1 MPGSFGLPDLTDVDL
16 SVQRIGK
23 LILIQS
29 EFDKILSLMTGFIFE
44 FVPGGSGEQS
54 SGRVDIRERRT
65 LSVYN
70 FINFPDYQC
79 WLSN

>member
-44 FVPGGSGEQS
+44 FVPGGSGVVE
-54 SGRVDIRERRT
+54 
-65 LSVYN
+65 
-70 FINFPDYQC
+70 
-79 WLSN
+79 